1 MTSLTRW
8 GRLVLVFASR
18 VGRGWGTID
27 AETTGNGLATGQRK
41 PFIAPRKDDTAITMM
56 SCRSRVGRTT
66 ANADGWPPSQISS
79 NLRRDT
85 PHSAQQLAPF
95 FLQTP
100 DTHTSAPN
108 LAPQGHPMKKKF
120 SHLVG
125 PFGLCNSR
133 SNEHGVRFPL
143 LTSRTAIEN
152 GMRPLIFQAADVD
165 PLFSMRLADASI
177 DEVCAS
183 RRVKSLSWMP
193 SAEQACDR

>member
-1 MTSLTRW
+1 
-8 GRLVLVFASR
+8 
-18 VGRGWGTID
+18 
-27 AETTGNGLATGQRK
+27 
-41 PFIAPRKDDTAITMM
+41 
-56 SCRSRVGRTT
+56 
-66 ANADGWPPSQISS
+66 
-79 NLRRDT
+79 
-85 PHSAQQLAPF
+85 
-95 FLQTP
+95 
-100 DTHTSAPN
+100 
-108 LAPQGHPMKKKF
+108 MKKKF

-152 GMRPLIFQAADVD
+152 GMRPLTFQAADVD

-193 SAEQACDR
+193 SAEQACDG